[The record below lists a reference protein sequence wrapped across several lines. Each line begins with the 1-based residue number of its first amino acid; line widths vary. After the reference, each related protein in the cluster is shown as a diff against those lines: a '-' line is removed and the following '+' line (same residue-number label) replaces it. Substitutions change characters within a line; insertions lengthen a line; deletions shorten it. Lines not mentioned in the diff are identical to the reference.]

1 MKAYFSVFKL
11 RLIYGLQYRAAAL
24 AGVATQ
30 FFWGIMHIMIYEAFY
45 ANAAS
50 APPMS
55 LKQVII
61 YIWLQQSFLVFV
73 ALWIRDNEIINLIT
87 SGNIAY
93 ELCRPCS
100 IYGFWFAK
108 LVAQRLS
115 GAMLRCLPLLIAAF
129 LIPEPYKMALPG
141 SLAAFFLF
149 TVSLFLGL
157 MVLVSISMLIYI
169 SMFITILPVG
179 SMVVFSSIGELFSGM
194 IIPIPFMPSW
204 LQKIAYFL
212 PFRLAVDMPFR
223 IYTGHIPVSQ
233 ALQGVLIQLIWLG
246 VLILTGYASMK
257 KVQKRV
263 IVQGG

>member
-115 GAMLRCLPLLIAAF
+115 GAMLPPSPAHSCIF
-129 LIPEPYKMALPG
+129 DPEPYKWHYRA
-141 SLAAFFLF
+141 
-149 TVSLFLGL
+149 
-157 MVLVSISMLIYI
+157 
-169 SMFITILPVG
+169 
-179 SMVVFSSIGELFSGM
+179 
-194 IIPIPFMPSW
+194 
-204 LQKIAYFL
+204 
-212 PFRLAVDMPFR
+212 
-223 IYTGHIPVSQ
+223 
-233 ALQGVLIQLIWLG
+233 ALQHFCFSLSLYSWD
-246 VLILTGYASMK
+246 
-257 KVQKRV
+257 
-263 IVQGG
+263 